1 SITYINF
8 DLNQSTTV
16 TMKKKPVRKSNPI
29 LKLARGLRVSDCE
42 IQIRPSDKEC
52 SPAPRYSST
61 SKFFTVTLEFGGKFD
76 IGKKYS
82 AYLGGSTIMFDYVDY
97 ERVTLADF
105 KSVAE
110 FKGCKNPM
118 RLHTYVGC
126 GSFMLLST
134 ETDLES
140 VWQRQFNKVREV
152 SLFVEE
158 LSENTEIVNAPEIE
172 NEVGEDDSDETFEW
186 ENDSE
191 VDKLDDILFDENVDE
206 VEVEVGVEAEEGEVE
221 GEGEKGE
228 GEKGEGEGENGE
240 GEGETDS
247 DETFEWENDS
257 EVDKLDDILFDE
269 NVDEVEVEVGVEAEE
284 GEVEGEGEK
293 GEGEKGEGEGENGE
307 GEGETDSDETFEW
320 ENDSEVDK
328 LDDILFDENVD
339 EVEVEVGVEAEEGEV
354 EGEGEKGEGEKGE
367 GEGETEL
374 GVEKGELGV
383 EIEAE
388 KVDEGEESDE
398 DLNQVVDEVAEF
410 MAKNGGFDADGGV
423 GGESEESEDSEDSEE
438 SDDDILDWEYD
449 MEADKVDDKMFDD
462 NVDFDAEWL
471 HGQGEGVKKCANDGL
486 KCTVCHVEGHNKR
499 GCLLM
504 KEGNADPAAIGL
516 EDRPQKLKARRMTD
530 KAPAIGVS
538 TQESV
543 VTGEGQA
550 HKKRKEGKKQ
560 TTVPKFIQAPSMYN
574 QYTSAQLGPTSGVNI
589 RGPPTFQVGQFIPS
603 QESCLSER
611 DTRLKQIFQEGGQKY
626 ISVSELISGMNNP
639 KKSDDGRGK
648 QKLL

>member
-1 SITYINF
+1 
-8 DLNQSTTV
+8 
-16 TMKKKPVRKSNPI
+16 MKKKPVQKSNPI

-52 SPAPRYSST
+52 SPASRYSST

-82 AYLGGSTIMFDYVDY
+82 AYLGGSTILFDYVDY
-97 ERVTLADF
+97 EMVTLADF

-140 VWQRQFNKVREV
+140 VWQRQIKKVREV

-158 LSENTEIVNAPEIE
+158 LKIVNAPEIE

-221 GEGEKGE
+221 GEG
-228 GEKGEGEGENGE
+228 
-240 GEGETDS
+240 
-247 DETFEWENDS
+247 DE
-257 EVDKLDDILFDE
+257 
-269 NVDEVEVEVGVEAEE
+269 
-284 GEVEGEGEK
+284 
-293 GEGEKGEGEGENGE
+293 
-307 GEGETDSDETFEW
+307 
-320 ENDSEVDK
+320 
-328 LDDILFDENVD
+328 
-339 EVEVEVGVEAEEGEV
+339 
-354 EGEGEKGEGEKGE
+354 GEGEKGE

-423 GGESEESEDSEDSEE
+423 GGESEESEDSEE
-438 SDDDILDWEYD
+438 SDDDIFGL
-449 MEADKVDDKMFDD
+449 
-462 NVDFDAEWL
+462 
-471 HGQGEGVKKCANDGL
+471 GV
-486 KCTVCHVEGHNKR
+486 
-499 GCLLM
+499 
-504 KEGNADPAAIGL
+504 
-516 EDRPQKLKARRMTD
+516 
-530 KAPAIGVS
+530 
-538 TQESV
+538 
-543 VTGEGQA
+543 
-550 HKKRKEGKKQ
+550 
-560 TTVPKFIQAPSMYN
+560 
-574 QYTSAQLGPTSGVNI
+574 
-589 RGPPTFQVGQFIPS
+589 
-603 QESCLSER
+603 
-611 DTRLKQIFQEGGQKY
+611 
-626 ISVSELISGMNNP
+626 
-639 KKSDDGRGK
+639 
-648 QKLL
+648 

>member
-1 SITYINF
+1 
-8 DLNQSTTV
+8 
-16 TMKKKPVRKSNPI
+16 MKKKPVRKSNPI

-52 SPAPRYSST
+52 SPAPRYNMLNHGST

-82 AYLGGSTIMFDYVDY
+82 AYLGGSTILFDYVDY

-140 VWQRQFNKVREV
+140 VWQRQINKVREV

-158 LSENTEIVNAPEIE
+158 LSENTKNVNAPEIE

-228 GEKGEGEGENGE
+228 GEGENGE
-240 GEGETDS
+240 
-247 DETFEWENDS
+247 
-257 EVDKLDDILFDE
+257 
-269 NVDEVEVEVGVEAEE
+269 
-284 GEVEGEGEK
+284 
-293 GEGEKGEGEGENGE
+293 
-307 GEGETDSDETFEW
+307 
-320 ENDSEVDK
+320 
-328 LDDILFDENVD
+328 
-339 EVEVEVGVEAEEGEV
+339 
-354 EGEGEKGEGEKGE
+354 GE

-423 GGESEESEDSEDSEE
+423 GGESEESEDSEE

-449 MEADKVDDKMFDD
+449 MEADKVDEKMFDD

-471 HGQGEGVKKCANDGL
+471 HGQGEGVKKCANDEEAWQVIKYTHTHTCAATAKVKNITSRWLAGRYAHEL
-486 KCTVCHVEGHNKR
+486 QS
-499 GCLLM
+499 
-504 KEGNADPAAIGL
+504 DP
-516 EDRPQKLKARRMTD
+516 DRKIKGFRDSKVRELRARRMTD
-530 KAPAIGVS
+530 KAPAIGIS

-550 HKKRKEGKKQ
+550 HKKRKEVKKQ

-589 RGPPTFQVGQFIPS
+589 RGPPTFQ
-603 QESCLSER
+603 
-611 DTRLKQIFQEGGQKY
+611 
-626 ISVSELISGMNNP
+626 
-639 KKSDDGRGK
+639 
-648 QKLL
+648 

>member
-1 SITYINF
+1 MGSVKPIIYTLLFVQVLSLLLMEANGLPSVICSIKLSELAECFLAISGDTSPTVICCKVLHKAKLSCLCTYKKDF
-8 DLNQSTTV
+8 AKCGSTTV

-110 FKGCKNPM
+110 FIGCKNPM

-228 GEKGEGEGENGE
+228 GEKGE
-240 GEGETDS
+240 
-247 DETFEWENDS
+247 
-257 EVDKLDDILFDE
+257 
-269 NVDEVEVEVGVEAEE
+269 
-284 GEVEGEGEK
+284 
-293 GEGEKGEGEGENGE
+293 
-307 GEGETDSDETFEW
+307 
-320 ENDSEVDK
+320 
-328 LDDILFDENVD
+328 
-339 EVEVEVGVEAEEGEV
+339 
-354 EGEGEKGEGEKGE
+354 
-367 GEGETEL
+367 
-374 GVEKGELGV
+374 
-383 EIEAE
+383 
-388 KVDEGEESDE
+388 
-398 DLNQVVDEVAEF
+398 
-410 MAKNGGFDADGGV
+410 
-423 GGESEESEDSEDSEE
+423 
-438 SDDDILDWEYD
+438 
-449 MEADKVDDKMFDD
+449 
-462 NVDFDAEWL
+462 
-471 HGQGEGVKKCANDGL
+471 
-486 KCTVCHVEGHNKR
+486 
-499 GCLLM
+499 
-504 KEGNADPAAIGL
+504 
-516 EDRPQKLKARRMTD
+516 
-530 KAPAIGVS
+530 
-538 TQESV
+538 
-543 VTGEGQA
+543 
-550 HKKRKEGKKQ
+550 
-560 TTVPKFIQAPSMYN
+560 
-574 QYTSAQLGPTSGVNI
+574 
-589 RGPPTFQVGQFIPS
+589 
-603 QESCLSER
+603 
-611 DTRLKQIFQEGGQKY
+611 
-626 ISVSELISGMNNP
+626 
-639 KKSDDGRGK
+639 
-648 QKLL
+648 

>member
-1 SITYINF
+1 
-8 DLNQSTTV
+8 
-16 TMKKKPVRKSNPI
+16 MKKKPVRKSNPI

-82 AYLGGSTIMFDYVDY
+82 AYLGGSTILFDYVDY
-97 ERVTLADF
+97 ETVTLADF

-140 VWQRQFNKVREV
+140 VLQRQINKVREV

-158 LSENTEIVNAPEIE
+158 LSKNTEIVNAPEIE
-172 NEVGEDDSDETFEW
+172 NAVGEDDSDETFEW

-228 GEKGEGEGENGE
+228 GEGEGENGE
-240 GEGETDS
+240 DDS
-247 DETFEWENDS
+247 DETLEWENDS

-269 NVDEVEVEVGVEAEE
+269 NVDEVEFEVGVEAEE

-293 GEGEKGEGEGENGE
+293 GE
-307 GEGETDSDETFEW
+307 
-320 ENDSEVDK
+320 
-328 LDDILFDENVD
+328 
-339 EVEVEVGVEAEEGEV
+339 
-354 EGEGEKGEGEKGE
+354 
-367 GEGETEL
+367 
-374 GVEKGELGV
+374 GELGV

-410 MAKNGGFDADGGV
+410 MAKNGGFDADGGI
-423 GGESEESEDSEDSEE
+423 GGESEESEDSEE

-471 HGQGEGVKKCANDGL
+471 HGQGEGVKKCANDAKVKNITSRWLAGRYAHEL
-486 KCTVCHVEGHNKR
+486 QSDPDRKIKGFRDNKVRELRVTFSRAQAYRAKMTALAEKTGHNKR

-530 KAPAIGVS
+530 KAPAIGIS